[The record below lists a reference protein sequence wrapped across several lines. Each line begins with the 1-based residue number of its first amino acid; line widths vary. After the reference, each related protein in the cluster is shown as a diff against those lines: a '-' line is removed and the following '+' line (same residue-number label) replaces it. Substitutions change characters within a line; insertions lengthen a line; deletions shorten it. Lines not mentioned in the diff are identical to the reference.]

1 VTDEAEAAR
10 FGLAAPGAYVE
21 FSVRDSGHGMDSE
34 TRARIFEPFFT
45 TKPLGQGT
53 GLGLA
58 TAYGIVEHA
67 GGSIA
72 VESEPGRGSTF
83 RVLLPQSLEPAP
95 SVGADAAAG
104 AGAATTVLVAEDEEG
119 VRRLLTRSLR
129 AAGYRVVEAP
139 NGAEALRIGRQQ
151 AIDALVTD
159 VDMPRMGG
167 PELARRLTRRRPE
180 LPVLFIS
187 GTTGEDLLDPGPGSP
202 HARSR
207 FLAKPFS
214 EDALLE
220 ALRGVL
226 GRR

>member
-1 VTDEAEAAR
+1 
-10 FGLAAPGAYVE
+10 
-21 FSVRDSGHGMDSE
+21 MDAE

-72 VESEPGRGSTF
+72 VESEPGRGATF
-83 RVLLPQSLEPAP
+83 RVLLPQSH
-95 SVGADAAAG
+95 DAAPPL
-104 AGAATTVLVAEDEEG
+104 GAAGPAAAPTVLVAEDEEG
-119 VRRLLTRSLR
+119 VRRLVTRSLR

-139 NGAEALRIGRQQ
+139 NGAEALRIGRQE

-187 GTTGEDLLDPGPGSP
+187 GTTEEDLLEPGPGSP
-202 HARSR
+202 RARAR

-226 GRR
+226 APRPPGPTSAEPLRRT